1 MKPGYAI
8 LLTLALF
15 LGPVSAQ
22 ATRPDSGMTPGVLCT
37 EDNPDFQEYRY
48 AEQIPYCKRNVPHAE
63 KVKIAA
69 AYGGIP
75 QSEWPKYE
83 FDHLI
88 PLAAGGSSDIG
99 NIWPQPLA
107 EAHEKDKVEEA
118 VYLGMKNGTM
128 TQAEG
133 VQKIQDWILD
143 H

>member
-1 MKPGYAI
+1 MKPGQA
-8 LLTLALF
+8 LLLAAALLF
-15 LGPVSAQ
+15 GSVSAH
-22 ATRPDSGMTPGVLCT
+22 ATRPDSQLTPGVLCT
-37 EDNPDFQEYRY
+37 EDNKDFVEYRY
-48 AEQIPYCKRNVPHAE
+48 AEQIPYCKRNVPHEE
-63 KVKIAA
+63 KLKVAA

-88 PLAAGGSSDIG
+88 PLAAGGASDIG

-107 EAHEKDKVEEA
+107 EAHEKDKVEEE
-118 VYLGMKNGTM
+118 VYEAMKNGTM
-128 TQAEG
+128 TQAEA